1 MRVRADE
8 GSGKRGVTLS
18 EGKREREESVAI
30 PPHELLK
37 INSIEIMLSAICFR
51 ITNSVVNMTLNQAS
65 V

>member
-1 MRVRADE
+1 MRGRE
-8 GSGKRGVTLS
+8 RERS
-18 EGKREREESVAI
+18 EREESVAI